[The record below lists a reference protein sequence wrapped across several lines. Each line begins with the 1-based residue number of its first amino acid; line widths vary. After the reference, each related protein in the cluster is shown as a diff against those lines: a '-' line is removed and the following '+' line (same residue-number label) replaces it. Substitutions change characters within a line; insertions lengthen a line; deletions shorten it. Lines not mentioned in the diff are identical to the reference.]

1 MGTTGP
7 LLRQLKSVWAQLRH
21 PAATLTR
28 MHPALTELHGVE
40 QLDELLAASGDR
52 PLLLFK
58 YSATCGT
65 SAQALDELF
74 AHLDQRSADVTYAV
88 VTVQTHR
95 EVSNAIARTL
105 GVRHETP
112 QALLVR
118 DGQMLWTASHYRVT
132 ADAVE
137 TALKE
142 FLGDTTDRSA
152 ILPQPTVQ

>member
-1 MGTTGP
+1 
-7 LLRQLKSVWAQLRH
+7 
-21 PAATLTR
+21 
-28 MHPALTELHGVE
+28 MHAKLTEVGAIE
-40 QLDELLAASGDR
+40 EFDRLLAASGER

-74 AHLDQRSADVTYAV
+74 AHLNERPADVTYAI

-95 EVSNAIARTL
+95 DVSNAIARTL

-112 QALLVR
+112 QLLLIR
-118 DGQMLWTASHYRVT
+118 DGDVVWSASHYRVT

-137 TALKE
+137 SALKDVLNNAPE
-142 FLGDTTDRSA
+142 GAATP
-152 ILPQPTVQ
+152 PQPTLS